1 MMGDADSTARKAR
14 AQAEAAERD
23 LKLTERAAA
32 AALERAQRA
41 KLVLKKAKKDSK
53 KAAKAARK
61 ARKAADAASEA
72 FTKATARVT
81 KAEALISATRKGK
94 KKRVTEA
101 TATNGAATK
110 SAAMKAV
117 STKDVASVVTR
128 KKAVSHKRGRRNVIA
143 RGAKKTRAV
152 AAIQAPATEP
162 AIPTAEPSGESE
174 TFVLGE
180 SSLN

>member
-1 MMGDADSTARKAR
+1 MGDADSTVRKAR
-14 AQAEAAERD
+14 AQAEAAEHE
-23 LKLTERAAA
+23 LKSTERAAA
-32 AALERAQRA
+32 AAQERAQRA
-41 KLVLKKAKKDSK
+41 KLALKKAKKDSK

-81 KAEALISATRKGK
+81 KAESHMSATHKGIR
-94 KKRVTEA
+94 KRVIA
-101 TATNGAATK
+101 AGAMKGAATK

-117 STKDVASVVTR
+117 STKEVASVVTG
-128 KKAVSHKRGRRNVIA
+128 KKAVPHKRGRRTAIA
-143 RGAKKTRAV
+143 RAAKKPRPV
-152 AAIQAPATEP
+152 APTSAHATEP
-162 AIPTAEPSGESE
+162 AISTVEPLGDSE